1 MKKEE
6 RIKVLHLPPKGH
18 PKPHELINTL
28 DGLQEAVGG
37 LIEFIPLDGNYSLL
51 LNEEGKLIGLEPNR
65 RLGSDVLVGDVY
77 VVKEND
83 DGELISMEEWELK
96 MFCSLFYEWDD
107 DIDKEEIEASC
118 GFSVCFF

>member
-37 LIEFIPLDGNYSLL
+37 LIEFVPLDGNYSLL

-65 RLGSDVLVGDVY
+65 RLGSDVLVGDVC

-107 DIDKEEIEASC
+107 DIDEEEIEASC
-118 GFSVCFF
+118 GFSVCIF

>member
-18 PKPHELINTL
+18 PKSHELINTL

-37 LIEFIPLDGNYSLL
+37 LIEFVPLDGNYSLL

-65 RLGSDVLVGDVY
+65 RLGNDVLVGDVY

-107 DIDKEEIEASC
+107 DIDEEEIEASC
-118 GFSVCFF
+118 GFSVCIF